1 MGRSVWD
8 MTNTTL
14 PDEVLQRDALGRVR
28 TPRARREALMEEFE
42 RSGVSAKKF
51 AALLGVNYQTFA
63 SWVQAWR
70 KARGQRAPVAGPVR
84 LWEAVVE
91 GGGGADPQPMGAPGL
106 WIELPG
112 GSRVSVASPVQLQ
125 MAAELVSL
133 LAQRTGARC

>member
-1 MGRSVWD
+1 
-8 MTNTTL
+8 
-14 PDEVLQRDALGRVR
+14 
-28 TPRARREALMEEFE
+28 MEEFE

-91 GGGGADPQPMGAPGL
+91 SGAGEAREPAGAAGW

-112 GSRVSVASPVQLQ
+112 GSRMSVGSPVQLQ

>member
-1 MGRSVWD
+1 

-51 AALLGVNYQTFA
+51 AALAGVNYQRFA

-84 LWEAVVE
+84 LWEAVVD
-91 GGGGADPQPMGAPGL
+91 GGGGEARESVGALGL

-112 GSRVSVASPVQLQ
+112 GSRMSVASPLQLA
-125 MAAELVSL
+125 MAAELVAL

>member
-1 MGRSVWD
+1 

-14 PDEVLQRDALGRVR
+14 PDEVLKRDALGRVR
-28 TPRARREALMEEFE
+28 TPRARREALVEEFE
-42 RSGVSAKKF
+42 KSGVSAKKF

-70 KARGQRAPVAGPVR
+70 KARGQYPSVAGKAAGPVR

-91 GGGGADPQPMGAPGL
+91 GGGRTDRDAADAPGL

-112 GSRVSVASPVQLQ
+112 GSRLSVASPVQLQ
-125 MAAELVSL
+125 MAAELVAL

>member
-1 MGRSVWD
+1 

-14 PDEVLQRDALGRVR
+14 PDEILKSDALGRVR
-28 TPRARREALMEEFE
+28 TPRVRREALVEEFE
-42 RSGVSAKKF
+42 QSGVSAKQF

-63 SWVQAWR
+63 SWVQARR
-70 KARGQRAPVAGPVR
+70 KTRRQHPPVAGPVR

-91 GGGGADPQPMGAPGL
+91 GGAGEARDAAGAPGL

-112 GSRVSVASPVQLQ
+112 GSRMSVASPLQLA
-125 MAAELVSL
+125 MAAELVAL

>member
-1 MGRSVWD
+1 
-8 MTNTTL
+8 MTHTTL
-14 PDEVLQRDALGRVR
+14 PDEVLKRDALGRVR
-28 TPRARREALMEEFE
+28 TPRVRREALLEEFE
-42 RSGVSAKKF
+42 KSGVSAKKF

-70 KARGQRAPVAGPVR
+70 KARGQDSAAGPVR

-91 GGGGADPQPMGAPGL
+91 GDARTDRAPAGAPGL

-112 GSRVSVASPVQLQ
+112 GSRMAVASPVQLA

-133 LAQRTGARC
+133 LAQRTGGRC